1 MSSDRCHCAWEG
13 TKDKDTTR
21 AAQGAVGGLTP
32 GRPGEGDVDSGS
44 FRAGEDRSVL
54 GAGRG

>member
-1 MSSDRCHCAWEG
+1 MRGKGPRTRTPLAPREG
-13 TKDKDTTR
+13 L
-21 AAQGAVGGLTP
+21 GGGLTP